1 MKLKR
6 KSLRFL
12 GRDKKGQA
20 RTIDFLI
27 AFSLFI
33 LFIAQILILMTSLQ
47 YQIILEQS
55 PTTNQKNTFTFA
67 DKILRRPGM
76 NDTNHKD
83 WGDSPG
89 SIKNFG
95 LAVSQNISELNWS
108 AMYYLDP
115 AKLAR
120 INPLLANT
128 GSLTLRN
135 YWLPYQE
142 VKALLNMSERED
154 FSIEVLPAFNLSL
167 TIPTPSNPPDIDL
180 TVQIMDARQN
190 NIESVV
196 VTFYAKAITSNEVLK
211 VATTVTDADGRA
223 YWTFTPTATENYIIL
238 AAASLTGAALWATD
252 LVFCDDS
259 GTEIDIDAEH
269 MFFTANQLIYWDTN
283 PATVGERLLFYDGI
297 NISLSNELLR
307 NSSAVIL
314 NTTAE
319 VRTNSGKF
327 IFALVIDDGS
337 VKIASIPEFFY
348 DDFAYKSTID
358 VDLGSI
364 TISSVSLIVNVN
376 HVLVRARIKIW
387 RYAYGL

>member
-33 LFIAQILILMTSLQ
+33 LFMAQILILMTSLQ

-55 PTTNQKNTFTFA
+55 PTTNQQNTFTFA

-76 NDTNHKD
+76 NDTNHKN
-83 WGDSPG
+83 WGDSSG

-95 LAVSQNISELNWS
+95 LAVSQNSSELNWS

-142 VKALLNMSERED
+142 VKALLNMSERQD
-154 FSIEVLPAFNLSL
+154 FSIEILPAFNLSL
-167 TIPTPSNPPDIDL
+167 TIPTPSNPPNIDL
-180 TVQIMDARQN
+180 TVQIVDTRQN
-190 NIESVV
+190 NIEGVV
-196 VTFYAKAITSNEVLK
+196 VTFYAKAITSTEVLK
-211 VATTVTDADGRA
+211 TTTTVTDTNGLAN
-223 YWTFTPTATENYIIL
+223 WTFIPTATENYIIL
-238 AAASLTGAALWATD
+238 AAASLSGALWATD
-252 LVFCDDS
+252 LAFCDGS
-259 GTEIDIDAEH
+259 GTEIEIDAEH

-297 NISLSNELLR
+297 NISLSDELLR

-314 NTTAE
+314 NTTAD
-319 VRTNSGKF
+319 VGINSGKF

-337 VKIASIPEFFY
+337 VKIASIPGFFY
-348 DDFAYKSTID
+348 NDFAYKTTIQ

-376 HVLVRARIKIW
+376 NVLVRARIKIW
-387 RYAYGL
+387 RYSYGL